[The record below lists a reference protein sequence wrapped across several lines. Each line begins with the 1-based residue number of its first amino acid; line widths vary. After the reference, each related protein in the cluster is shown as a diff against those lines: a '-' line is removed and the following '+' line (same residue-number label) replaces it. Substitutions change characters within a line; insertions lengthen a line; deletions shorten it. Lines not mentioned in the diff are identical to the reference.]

1 MTRLA
6 TCINYVDLNNS
17 MLRMHGHVSIGFFH
31 CDVVFLQGNA
41 MVLVILLQVRKVN
54 FLNR

>member
-1 MTRLA
+1 
-6 TCINYVDLNNS
+6 

-31 CDVVFLQGNA
+31 CDIVFLQGNA